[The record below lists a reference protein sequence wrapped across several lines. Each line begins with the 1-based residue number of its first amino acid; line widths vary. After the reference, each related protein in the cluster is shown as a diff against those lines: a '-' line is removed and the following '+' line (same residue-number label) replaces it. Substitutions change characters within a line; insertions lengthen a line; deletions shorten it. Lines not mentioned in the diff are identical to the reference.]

1 MTGID
6 AFKTRGKANEGIRI
20 TLSQPDGTPT
30 EHWMQVRSVWSDDY
44 QAARSELIRQAIED
58 GKRLAEAK
66 PEEAA
71 DLKHEADRRRRAKLC
86 ASLIAGWSFED
97 LEFSEEAAAEFLL
110 EAPQILVHIEKI
122 AEDDRRFFANGSASL
137 SSGES
142 PS

>member
-30 EHWMQVRSVWSDDY
+30 EHWLQVRSVWSDDY

-58 GKRLAEAK
+58 GKRIADADPGEVAE
-66 PEEAA
+66 
-71 DLKHEADRRRRAKLC
+71 LKHEADRRRRATLC
-86 ASLIAGWSFED
+86 ASLIAGWSFSDMECT
-97 LEFSEEAAAEFLL
+97 EEKVAEFLL
-110 EAPQILVHIEKI
+110 EAPQILRHVEQI
-122 AEDDRRFFANGSASL
+122 AEDDRRFFSNGSGSL

-142 PS
+142 LS